1 MTINSN
7 IRKAGPFI
15 GNGTASTFPFTFKV
29 FQASDLQIVRLTVST
44 GAQTTLVLNSDYTVT
59 LNQEQ
64 NSNPGGSITLIA
76 GALASG
82 YNLIITS
89 DIGNLQPTD
98 LTNQGGFY
106 PDVINDALDRATIQI
121 QQLQEKTDRTIKYPV
136 TDPVTGTE
144 IPAVAQR
151 AGNVMAFDVDGSPI
165 AGPSINEVNTIT
177 QNLANITTVANDLN
191 EPVSEINTVAVNIN
205 NVNTVG
211 NNIAD
216 VNTVAA
222 NIVDVNNVADNIY
235 GINNVS
241 DAIDNGQ
248 LIHDVYQGAH
258 ASDPTVRLDG
268 SPLQEGDLYFNTS
281 SDEMRVYTGSYWT
294 DFSPTSTGNVTGL
307 ARFSG
312 NNSTTAFSLGVVPVN
327 EDATQVYINGIYQQ
341 KDTYTVVGSTLTFD
355 AAPPS
360 GTNNIEVVILD
371 ATSDV
376 QNFSGNGV
384 TTNFSLGTAPGG
396 KNNTQV
402 YISGVYQQKGSYAI
416 FGSTLS
422 FDEAPPSGSNN
433 IEVVIVA

>member
-1 MTINSN
+1 MTISSN
-7 IRKAGPFI
+7 NRKAGPFI
-15 GNGTASTFPFTFKV
+15 GNGSASIFPFTFKV
-29 FQASDLQIVRLTVST
+29 FQASDLFVVRLTVAT
-44 GAQTTLVLNSDYTVT
+44 GVQTSLVLNTDYTVT
-59 LNQEQ
+59 LNLEQ
-64 NSNPGGSITLIA
+64 DSNPGGSITLVA

-106 PDVINDALDRATIQI
+106 PEVINDALDRATIQI
-121 QQLQEKTDRTIKYPV
+121 QQLQEQTDRTLKYPV

-144 IPAVAQR
+144 LPAVAQR
-151 AGNVMAFDVDGSPI
+151 AGNVLAFDVDGSPI
-165 AGPSINEVNTIT
+165 SGPSIDEVNTIT

-191 EPVSEINTVAVNIN
+191 EPVSEINTVAVNIA

-222 NIVDVNNVADNIY
+222 NIADVNNVADNIY

-258 ASDPTVRLDG
+258 ATDPTTRLDG

-281 SDEMRVYTGSYWT
+281 SDEMRVYTGAYWT
-294 DFSPTSTGNVTGL
+294 DFSPTTAGNVTAL

-312 NNSTTAFSLGVVPVN
+312 NGSTVAFSLGVAPVN

-341 KDTYTVVGSTLTFD
+341 KNTYAVAGSTLTFD
-355 AAPPS
+355 AAPPA

-376 QNFSGNGV
+376 QNFSGNGSTV
-384 TTNFSLGTAPGG
+384 NFSLAVAPGG

-402 YISGVYQQKGSYAI
+402 YISGIYQQKNSYAI
-416 FGSTLS
+416 FGTTLS
-422 FDEAPPSGSNN
+422 FDAAPPAGTDN
-433 IEVVIVA
+433 IEVVVMA